1 MGTQKPLNPDLL
13 KGTEGTLIGEVL
25 SITNE
30 EIAAFLKEAGDVP
43 TDTDKKV
50 TDILPLEAALFL
62 HAKTKGAA
70 AEKIINDFKAE
81 VDAFNKQNKQKEI
94 SKEVRKEFAEKRSK
108 AKADAHMLELQAE
121 QFAELA
127 WGSIHSRTEG
137 IESLGIRNGGVIID
151 VTAAEGEKCPG
162 CGKVHGKNAL
172 AEILEF
178 LSS

>member
-1 MGTQKPLNPDLL
+1 MGTKKPLNLDLL
-13 KGTEGTLIGEVL
+13 KGLEGTLLHEVL
-25 SITNE
+25 STTNE
-30 EIAAFLKEAGDVP
+30 EIATFLKEVGDAP

-70 AEKIINDFKAE
+70 AEKLIDDFNAE
-81 VDAFNKQNKQKEI
+81 VKTKKQQNGNELPEGERMAF
-94 SKEVRKEFAEKRSK
+94 RKKRNK
-108 AKADAHMLELQAE
+108 AKADARMLELQAE

-137 IESLGIRNGGVIID
+137 VESVGIRNGGVIID
-151 VTAAEGEKCPG
+151 ATPTEGEKCPG

-172 AEILEF
+172 AEFLEF